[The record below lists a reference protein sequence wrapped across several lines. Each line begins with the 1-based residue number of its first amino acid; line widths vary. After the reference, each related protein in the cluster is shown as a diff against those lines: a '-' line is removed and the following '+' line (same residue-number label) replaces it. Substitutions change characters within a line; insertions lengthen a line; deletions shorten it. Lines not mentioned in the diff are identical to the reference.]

1 MVLAGD
7 KIHLPN
13 QSGDVIVLR
22 ASPKFEVI
30 AVNSV
35 GNEMCNASLA
45 VSDGELF
52 LRTDKHLWCIRG
64 QGEKAAAR
72 N

>member
-7 KIHLPN
+7 RIYLPN

-30 AVNSV
+30 AVNSI

-45 VSDGELF
+45 VSDGDLF
-52 LRTDKHLWCIRG
+52 LRTDKHLWCISERG
-64 QGEKAAAR
+64 PHATTQK
-72 N
+72 